1 MRHTEY
7 MPRRVPPLATVGY
20 AEQTP
25 ESLVALLRKHKI
37 EVLADVR
44 ESARSRR
51 PGFSKTA
58 LANAVQA
65 AGIEYV
71 QFRDLGV
78 TKPGRD
84 AYHRTGDFAA
94 LSKVYAERL
103 KAAPEV
109 LADLIDLTKQ
119 QRVCLLC
126 LEADASQCH
135 RSLLAA
141 RVSRSTGAKV
151 ANLE

>member
-1 MRHTEY
+1 
-7 MPRRVPPLATVGY
+7 MPRRLPPLATIGY

-25 ESLVALLRKHKI
+25 ESLVALLQQHTI

-71 QFRDLGV
+71 QFRELGV

-103 KAAPEV
+103 KAAPEA
-109 LADLIDLTKQ
+109 LAELIDLSREH
-119 QRVCLLC
+119 RVCLLC

-141 RVSRSTGAKV
+141 RVTRTTGARV
-151 ANLE
+151 VGL